1 MTTAYL
7 LFSIAPLLTS
17 PLLPSLLP
25 SLAPGRCFKSLVLI
39 TYQFNNCSSLF
50 GFSPQQSFPYNF
62 QKALWLILPFTLTV
76 SSSTEEY
83 SFLSSAAAFFTFLA
97 LYATKFSIPFG
108 HVKCQPEVWWSAE
121 VEEAVSERHKAFAA
135 GHAAGQVM
143 KRSSGF
149 SASLHVSSP
158 RLRHGRQLAL
168 PS

>member
-25 SLAPGRCFKSLVLI
+25 SLAPGKCFKSLVLI
-39 TYQFNNCSSLF
+39 TYQFNNCSLVFRPNNHSPTIFRKLFGWFCLLLWLSLLLQRNTRFFPLLLLFSLF
-50 GFSPQQSFPYNF
+50 WHYMRPNFPF
-62 QKALWLILPFTLTV
+62 
-76 SSSTEEY
+76 
-83 SFLSSAAAFFTFLA
+83 FLA
-97 LYATKFSIPFG
+97 TSNANLKFG
-108 HVKCQPEVWWSAE
+108 GLLKRKKRLVKDI
-121 VEEAVSERHKAFAA
+121 RLLL
-135 GHAAGQVM
+135 QVM
-143 KRSSGF
+143 LPVKWWKDRQAYF